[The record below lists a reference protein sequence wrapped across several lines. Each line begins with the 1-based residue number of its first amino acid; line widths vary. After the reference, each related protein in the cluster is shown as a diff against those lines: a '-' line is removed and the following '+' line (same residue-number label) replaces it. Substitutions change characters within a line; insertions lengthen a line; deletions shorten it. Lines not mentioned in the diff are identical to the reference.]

1 MTNKTKL
8 SIITLNLYTTMLIG
22 LFLNFNDLRKGI
34 LFSGLLF
41 LINIAVFSV
50 ITISNRREIKIH
62 FIVGKSRKKELS
74 DSLIVNAVSH
84 FMGIILFEI
93 LSKLIFNSFA
103 LVELSLFS
111 IGLIMMKTIILY
123 ILLREII

>member
-93 LSKLIFNSFA
+93 LSKLIFNSFV

>member
-1 MTNKTKL
+1 
-8 SIITLNLYTTMLIG
+8 MLIG

-93 LSKLIFNSFA
+93 LSKLIFNSFV